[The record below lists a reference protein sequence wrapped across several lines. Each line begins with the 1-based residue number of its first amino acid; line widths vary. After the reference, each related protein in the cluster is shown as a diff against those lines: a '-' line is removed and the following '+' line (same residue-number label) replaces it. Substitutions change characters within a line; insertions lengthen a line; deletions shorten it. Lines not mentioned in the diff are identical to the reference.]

1 MQIFTDSYCCQ
12 YHVTNI
18 LSVTQVPQISILRGN
33 FSIYRWPEYKY
44 RMNINSRSILTFIW
58 QYSEQVVNHGVYDED
73 CLFKR
78 LVTDSSHVSDILDE
92 ME

>member
-1 MQIFTDSYCCQ
+1 MGYEYFCKVSVCI
-12 YHVTNI
+12 NI
-18 LSVTQVPQISILRGN
+18 
-33 FSIYRWPEYKY
+33 
-44 RMNINSRSILTFIW
+44 INILTFIW
-58 QYSEQVVNHGVYDED
+58 PYSEQVVNHGVYDED